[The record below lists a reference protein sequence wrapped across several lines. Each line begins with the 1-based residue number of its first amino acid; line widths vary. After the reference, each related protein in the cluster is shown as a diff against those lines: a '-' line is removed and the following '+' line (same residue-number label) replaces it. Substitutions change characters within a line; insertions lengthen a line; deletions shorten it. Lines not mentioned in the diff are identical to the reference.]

1 MQTFVVDGN
10 FSAEHLKM
18 RQPAND
24 VSIAD
29 GHGFMVTDGPY
40 KRHLVEANEDR
51 QVGRLLLGRGLRAY
65 MLPQH
70 STCHAHRAVNQA
82 NADRHDMEATGI
94 GAIACGRHGC
104 FIPHSVVDFQKGE
117 R

>member
-40 KRHLVEANEDR
+40 KQHLVEANEDR
-51 QVGRLLLGRGLRAY
+51 QVGRLLLGRGLVRAY
-65 MLPQH
+65 TLPTALHLPCTPSSQ
-70 STCHAHRAVNQA
+70 
-82 NADRHDMEATGI
+82 
-94 GAIACGRHGC
+94 
-104 FIPHSVVDFQKGE
+104 PGE
-117 R
+117 CRPP

>member
-24 VSIAD
+24 VSIVD
-29 GHGFMVTDGPY
+29 GHGFMVTDSPY

-65 MLPQH
+65 TLPTALHLPCAPSSQ
-70 STCHAHRAVNQA
+70 
-82 NADRHDMEATGI
+82 
-94 GAIACGRHGC
+94 
-104 FIPHSVVDFQKGE
+104 PGE
-117 R
+117 CRPP